1 MKASIRAILSG
12 EHAGQVVQRDHH
24 VWYGEL
30 FAPSVALGILKK
42 HELAGYRRSP
52 IYIRNSQHT
61 PLPGEALLDAME
73 ALFDLIEAES
83 EPAVRAVLGHHLFV
97 FIHPYNDGNGRIGR
111 FMLNALLASGGYPW
125 TVVRMMSRTAYMA
138 ALEEASVR
146 NNIRPFAEF
155 ILHEMIVWEPEKA

>member
-1 MKASIRAILSG
+1 
-12 EHAGQVVQRDHH
+12 
-24 VWYGEL
+24 
-30 FAPSVALGILKK
+30 
-42 HELAGYRRSP
+42 
-52 IYIRNSQHT
+52 
-61 PLPGEALLDAME
+61 ME
-73 ALFDLIEAES
+73 TLFDLLEEEP

-125 TVVRMMSRTAYMA
+125 TVVRMKSRTAYMA

-155 ILHEMIVWEPEKA
+155 ILKEMTEWEPEKA